1 MAEFAKIDENNIVL
15 RVDHVEDNIATDEAA
30 GQAHLEE
37 TTGWP
42 AAQWIMTDKNTHRN
56 GTLNGGSPFRG
67 NYAGIGYEWDPSE
80 QVFWPIKG
88 DNPASWVKNTTTYDW
103 ESPAGLLP
111 DLTDDELLTHYW
123 RWDEVTLQ
131 WQKLEYATPITQAE
145 YDAAPD
151 KDELLGRKR

>member
-15 RVDHVEDNIATDEAA
+15 RIDHVEDDIATDEAA

-56 GTLNGGSPFRG
+56 QSLNGGTPFRG
-67 NYAGIGYEWDPSE
+67 NYAGTGYEWDPSE
-80 QVFWPIKG
+80 QVFWPAKG

-103 ESPAGLLP
+103 EAPAGLLP

-123 RWDEVTLQ
+123 RWDEDTLQ
-131 WQKLEYATPITQAE
+131 WEKLEYATPISQAE

>member
-15 RVDHVEDNIATDEAA
+15 RVDHVEDDIATDEAA

-67 NYAGIGYEWDPSE
+67 NYAGTGYEWDPSE
-80 QVFWPIKG
+80 QVFWPAKG
-88 DNPASWVKNTTTYDW
+88 DNPTSWVKNTTTYDW
-103 ESPAGLLP
+103 EAPAGLLP

-123 RWDEVTLQ
+123 RWDEDTLQ
-131 WQKLEYATPITQAE
+131 WEKLEYATPISQAE

>member
-1 MAEFAKIDENNIVL
+1 MAEFAKIDESNIVL
-15 RVDHVEDNIATDEAA
+15 RVDHVEDDIATDEAA

-56 GTLNGGSPFRG
+56 QSLNGGSPFRG

-80 QVFWPIKG
+80 QVFWPAKG

-103 ESPAGLLP
+103 EAPAGLLP

-123 RWDEVTLQ
+123 RWDEDTLQ
-131 WQKLEYATPITQAE
+131 WEKLEYATPISQAE

>member
-1 MAEFAKIDENNIVL
+1 MAEFAKIDESNIVL
-15 RVDHVEDNIATDEAA
+15 RVDHVEDDIATDEAA

-67 NYAGIGYEWDPSE
+67 NYAGTGYEWDPSE
-80 QVFWPIKG
+80 QVFWPAKG

-103 ESPAGLLP
+103 EAPAGLLP

-123 RWDEVTLQ
+123 RWDEDTLQ
-131 WQKLEYATPITQAE
+131 WEKLEYATPISQAE

>member
-15 RVDHVEDNIATDEAA
+15 RIDHVEDDIATDEAA

-56 GTLNGGSPFRG
+56 QSLNGGTPFRG
-67 NYAGIGYEWDPSE
+67 NYAGTGYEWDPSE
-80 QVFWPIKG
+80 QVFWPTKG

-103 ESPAGLLP
+103 E
-111 DLTDDELLTHYW
+111 
-123 RWDEVTLQ
+123 
-131 WQKLEYATPITQAE
+131 
-145 YDAAPD
+145 
-151 KDELLGRKR
+151 

>member
-15 RVDHVEDNIATDEAA
+15 RVDHVEDDIATDEAA

-123 RWDEVTLQ
+123 RWDEDTLQ
-131 WQKLEYATPITQAE
+131 WEKLEYATPITQEA

>member
-15 RVDHVEDNIATDEAA
+15 RVDHVEDDIATDEAA

-123 RWDEVTLQ
+123 RWDEDTLQ
-131 WQKLEYATPITQAE
+131 WEKLEYATPISQAE

>member
-15 RVDHVEDNIATDEAA
+15 RVDHVEDDIATDEAA

-80 QVFWPIKG
+80 QVFWPTKG

-103 ESPAGLLP
+103 EAPAGLLP

-123 RWDEVTLQ
+123 RWDEDTLQ
-131 WQKLEYATPITQAE
+131 WEKLEYATPITQEE

>member
-1 MAEFAKIDENNIVL
+1 MAEFAKIDESNIVL
-15 RVDHVEDNIATDEAA
+15 RVDHVEDDIATDEAA

-56 GTLNGGSPFRG
+56 QSLNGGTPFRG
-67 NYAGIGYEWDPSE
+67 NYAGTGYEWDPSE
-80 QVFWPIKG
+80 QVFWPAKG
-88 DNPASWVKNTTTYDW
+88 DNPASWVKKTTTYDW
-103 ESPAGLLP
+103 EAPAGLLP

-123 RWDEVTLQ
+123 RWDEDTLQ
-131 WQKLEYATPITQAE
+131 WEKLEYATPISQAE

>member
-15 RVDHVEDNIATDEAA
+15 RVDHVEDDIATDEAA

-56 GTLNGGSPFRG
+56 QSLNGGSPFRG
-67 NYAGIGYEWDPSE
+67 NYAATGYEWDPSE
-80 QVFWPIKG
+80 QVFWPTKG

-111 DLTDDELLTHYW
+111 DLADDELLTHYW
-123 RWDEVTLQ
+123 RWDEDTLQ
-131 WQKLEYATPITQAE
+131 WEKLEYATPIPQAE
-145 YDAAPD
+145 YDAAED

>member
-88 DNPASWVKNTTTYDW
+88 DNPASWVKI
-103 ESPAGLLP
+103 
-111 DLTDDELLTHYW
+111 
-123 RWDEVTLQ
+123 LQ
-131 WQKLEYATPITQAE
+131 LMIGNHLQVYYQI
-145 YDAAPD
+145 
-151 KDELLGRKR
+151 